1 MSRNS
6 EYLPHEN
13 EAGSAPTDLRSAR
26 RKKPRGD
33 QAAPDEPRQLPH
45 SLEAEQGVLGCVFLD
60 VNECMSQCEERGVK
74 PEWFYDLRHQIIWMA
89 LKSLYDE
96 GAAIDVIT
104 VQEWL
109 KGHGGV
115 EQVGGIAYLAG
126 LPDTTPSAANV
137 EFYLAIVREKER
149 LRRLIRDC
157 TDIVGMVYSHE
168 GEGIDDIIAQ
178 HERNALALSEESSG
192 RSEKHIKEVTLT
204 VVDRF
209 ESHYTRGHAQM
220 TGMTTGLSYFDKVS
234 GGLGGENGHYIVLAG
249 RPGDGK
255 TSLALLFLM
264 HAAMQHVW
272 FSPVKLEELAARIKK
287 ELMTNE
293 LPADPQEW
301 PLPDGFVLAKDGSCG
316 FERHTGI
323 PCAFFSLEM
332 TSERLVERML
342 FQHSG
347 SDLQRFRT
355 GFANGA
361 DFAKLGKAAAAV
373 AHSTIWL
380 DDTPRLN
387 MDMLKARARRMVRQ
401 YGIKL
406 FVVDYIQLLKSIRHR
421 HQRPDRVAE
430 LEEISAEFQALGKEL
445 GVDFIIL
452 AQLNRDVAKGDRF
465 RAPEPSDIK
474 SCGAIEQDADQIILL
489 YRPKLSED
497 ERDFWEDCCRSVRV
511 QAVRAENPG
520 WTPEEV
526 NAEADKKDW
535 SKRFRRVN
543 ARIGKNRY
551 GMEGDVELVLDGS
564 STHFHDYGDWLK
576 EHGLRA
582 PAAGEAKRPEQP
594 DLGDDP
600 AGDFPEGRP

>member
-1 MSRNS
+1 MRNS
-6 EYLPHEN
+6 EYLP
-13 EAGSAPTDLRSAR
+13 APTEGQPLHEKRGNG
-26 RKKPRGD
+26 RKKIRGD
-33 QAAPDEPRQLPH
+33 WAAASADRLLPH

-60 VNECMSQCEERGVK
+60 VNECMSVCEERAVA
-74 PEWFYDLRHQIIWMA
+74 PEWFYDLKHQVIWMA
-89 LKSLYDE
+89 LKSLYDA

-115 EQVGGIAYLAG
+115 EQVGGIGYLAG
-126 LPDTTPSAANV
+126 LPDGQWSAAMV
-137 EFYLAIVREKER
+137 GQYLDIVREKER
-149 LRRLIRDC
+149 RRRIIRDC
-157 TDIVGMVYSHE
+157 AEVVSRAYEAEEEVEPLVIEY
-168 GEGIDDIIAQ
+168 
-178 HERNALALSEESSG
+178 ERNALSLSEESSG
-192 RSEKHIKEVTLT
+192 RSEQSIKEVALA
-204 VVDRF
+204 VLGRF
-209 ESHYTRGHAQM
+209 ESNYVRGHAQV

-255 TSLALLFLM
+255 TSLALLFLL
-264 HAAMQHVW
+264 HAA
-272 FSPVKLEELAARIKK
+272 VKHEWYSAVTVEEFNHEGTKARRPAVAFDGA
-287 ELMTNE
+287 NE
-293 LPADPQEW
+293 LPEGYVW
-301 PLPDGFVLAKDGSCG
+301 AKDGSVI
-316 FERHTGI
+316 FQKHVGI

-347 SDLQRFRT
+347 CDLQRFRT
-355 GFANGA
+355 GFANTG
-361 DFAKLGKAAAAV
+361 DFDKLIKSGIAV
-373 AHSTIWL
+373 AKSTIWL

-489 YRPKLSED
+489 YRPKMGED
-497 ERDFWEDCCRSVRV
+497 EKEAWEEQVRAVRV
-511 QAVRAENPG
+511 QAVRAEHPD
-520 WTPEEV
+520 WTPEQV
-526 NAEADKKDW
+526 AVEAAKHDW

-551 GMEGDVELVLDGS
+551 GMEGDVELVLDGA

-576 EHGLRA
+576 SHGLRER
-582 PAAGEAKRPEQP
+582 AAGESKRPEQTE
-594 DLGDDP
+594 LGDDP
-600 AGDFPEGRP
+600 AENFPEP